1 MGNNVNLPLPLGAM
15 ERLPERL
22 PFSKQKL
29 PKLVILSYEHHALPH
44 RSTLWLTFLGI
55 YSTT

>member
-1 MGNNVNLPLPLGAM
+1 MENNVHLPLPLGAM

-29 PKLVILSYEHHALPH
+29 SKLVILSYAHHTFGCLKPSNR
-44 RSTLWLTFLGI
+44 RS
-55 YSTT
+55 